1 MSVALAPGHTRR
13 PSLARVI
20 TVLAIATAVIAIAA
34 LMAGAATL
42 SPARV
47 LAALGR
53 GLGLELE
60 GSHRDDIIV
69 CTLRLPRVV
78 LALAVGAALASAGA
92 LLQGLVRNPLADP
105 GLLGVTNGAAL
116 AAVAFL
122 VLGDGLLVAAP
133 GALRPYVLPLCAFGG
148 ALVATALVVSLARVL
163 GRGAAAD
170 LVLIGV
176 GVAALCG
183 AATGLLLFV
192 ASDAQLRSVTF
203 WTLGSLGGAGWDVVV
218 PVAVATAL
226 AIALAAVRASSLDRL
241 LLGDAEARHLG
252 VDVRRLTAQVAV
264 VVALAIGAAVAVC
277 GVIGFIGLVV
287 PHLLRA
293 WVGPGHRALV
303 PASALGGAALLT
315 AADAVARTIVAP
327 AELPVGIVT
336 ALVGAPVL
344 IAIARTRSA
353 A

>member
-1 MSVALAPGHTRR
+1 M
-13 PSLARVI
+13 ARVI
-20 TVLAIATAVIAIAA
+20 AVLAIATAAIAIAA
-34 LMAGAATL
+34 LMVGAATL

-53 GLGLELE
+53 GLGLDLA
-60 GSHRDDIIV
+60 GSHRDDVIV

-122 VLGDGLLVAAP
+122 VLGEGLLTAAP

-148 ALVATALVVSLARVL
+148 ALVATTLVVSLSRVL

-183 AATGLLLFV
+183 AATGMLLFV

-218 PVAVATAL
+218 PVALATLL
-226 AIALAAVRASSLDRL
+226 AVALAAVRASSLDRL

-252 VDVRRLTAQVAV
+252 VDVRRLSAQVAI

-277 GVIGFIGLVV
+277 GVIGFVGLVV